1 MISLADLEP
10 EKAAVLKRALS
21 SVLGFHHTR
30 RTFAQVID
38 GLPTCDTY
46 ESLST
51 LRDDIES
58 RTEPS
63 QDALALS
70 RAFCDSEDTITS
82 LALNPNVGFCYFPSS
97 PRSNR

>member
-1 MISLADLEP
+1 MISVADLEP
-10 EKAAVLKRALS
+10 EKAAVLKRVLS

-46 ESLST
+46 ETMTT
-51 LRDDIES
+51 LRDDLKP
-58 RTEPS
+58 RAEPS
-63 QDALALS
+63 QDALALA

-82 LALNPNVGFCYFPSS
+82 LALNSTVCFCDIPSFPL
-97 PRSNR
+97 